1 MQKTD
6 GSQFGDINYPPAG
19 YTSSAGGWF
28 TLGAYH
34 DANEYYPLNGMQDDT
49 RLWNVARSAEE
60 IMASYCDADLRASTH
75 GLLGFWKFE
84 EKSGDN
90 CRNAKKGGPA
100 GVLMGDVFR
109 ISHGLECGGGH

>member
-1 MQKTD
+1 MKIYLNGELKVRRRLLPTAAPSWLTAAGWLSAVQKTD

-60 IMASYCDADLRASTH
+60 IMASYGS
-75 GLLGFWKFE
+75 LL
-84 EKSGDN
+84 
-90 CRNAKKGGPA
+90 
-100 GVLMGDVFR
+100 
-109 ISHGLECGGGH
+109 

>member
-60 IMASYCDADLRASTH
+60 IMASYGS
-75 GLLGFWKFE
+75 LL
-84 EKSGDN
+84 
-90 CRNAKKGGPA
+90 
-100 GVLMGDVFR
+100 
-109 ISHGLECGGGH
+109 